1 MGPTIVWMLLLSLLA
16 GLWLTRPL
24 WSRGQRATLRR
35 RRANVAVYKS
45 RLAEIDA
52 DQASGTLNA
61 VQAQAQRDESA
72 ARLLRDTGETDAP
85 LAADKPR
92 RPWLAM
98 LLVLL
103 LGVGSGL
110 AYYFNGD
117 NGWRTRQMIAL
128 AERDPQAAQ
137 LAMLDGMIVQLL
149 HKTDRNPD
157 DAEAWA
163 MLGRSYGLLQRYAEA
178 ADAYD
183 RANRLREAQPEPD
196 WLVAAGEARG
206 FADPQQNLAPQ
217 RALFERALQLVP
229 AHPKALWYAGVAALQ
244 AGDDAA
250 AFAHWSALRQ
260 QQLPAEIG
268 ELLDQ
273 QLPQLAARSSQQW
286 TPPPAAVG
294 ASVSVR
300 VTLAESLRAQLRPG
314 MRLLVFAKA
323 ENGPPM
329 PLAVQR
335 IEAPQFP
342 VTVTLDDSMAM
353 LPEMKLSGF
362 ERWTIT
368 ARLTS
373 SAGAEA
379 LSGDLEGRHAA
390 ARADAAGTI
399 DLVIDQQV
407 P

>member
-1 MGPTIVWMLLLSLLA
+1 MGPTIVGMLLLSLLA

-24 WSRGQRATLRR
+24 WTRGQLATLRR
-35 RRANVAVYKS
+35 RRANVAVYQS

-52 DQASGTLNA
+52 DLASGTLDA
-61 VQAQAQRDESA
+61 AQAQAQRDESA
-72 ARLLRDTGETDAP
+72 AHLLRDAGETDAP
-85 LAADKPR
+85 LAADRPR
-92 RPWLAM
+92 RLLLAA

-103 LGVGSGL
+103 LGAGSGL
-110 AYYFNGD
+110 AYYFAGD
-117 NGWRTRQMIAL
+117 QGWRMRQMIAL

-137 LAMLDGMIVQLL
+137 LAMLDNMIVQLL

-183 RANRLREAQPEPD
+183 HANQLRQAQPEPD

-206 FADPQQNLAPQ
+206 FADPQQNLVPQ
-217 RALFERALQLVP
+217 RALFERALQLQP

-244 AGDDAA
+244 SGDAAA

-273 QLPQLAARSSQQW
+273 QLPQLAARSGQQW
-286 TPPPAAVG
+286 TPAQATAA
-294 ASVSVR
+294 SLSVR
-300 VTLAESLRAQLRPG
+300 VTLAEPLRARLKPG

-335 IEAPQFP
+335 IETPQFP
-342 VTVTLDDSMAM
+342 LTVTLDDSMAM
-353 LPEMKLSGF
+353 LPNMKLSQF

-390 ARADAAGTI
+390 ARADAASPI
-399 DLVIDQQV
+399 DLVIDQQL